1 MSSDGF
7 SLSPVIR
14 ARLKNWTSGTGGTTV
29 LDLQVEMQQRLLDT
43 VVKSIYTGKLQIDP
57 KTAERL
63 LLLADYL
70 QVSPPA

>member
-1 MSSDGF
+1 M
-7 SLSPVIR
+7 
-14 ARLKNWTSGTGGTTV
+14 
-29 LDLQVEMQQRLLDT
+29 LDLQVGMQQRLLDT

-57 KTAERL
+57 KTAESL